1 MLAEQIA
8 AGLAGKVDVRAEG
21 GQPEV
26 VLQRVPVGLALLL
39 RGNAGDLLETADR
52 IPRARQSGEISGTR
66 RPSVSMCAFQR

>member
-1 MLAEQIA
+1 MLAEQVA
-8 AGLAGKVDVRAEG
+8 AGLPSNVDVRTEG
-21 GQPEV
+21 CQPEV

-52 IPRARQSGEISGTR
+52 VTRARQSGEISGTS